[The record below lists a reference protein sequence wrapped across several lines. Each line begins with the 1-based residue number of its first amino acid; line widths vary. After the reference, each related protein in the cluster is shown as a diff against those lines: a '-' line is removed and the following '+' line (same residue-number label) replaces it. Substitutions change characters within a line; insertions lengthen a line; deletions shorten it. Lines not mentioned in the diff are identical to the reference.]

1 MVRIKNEDAKI
12 KIPTTMVI
20 FGATGDL
27 SQRKLLPALL
37 DLYIKGMLP
46 DPFRVV
52 GFSRGAYTN
61 EAFRTFIRKAIEKKA
76 HGHSRAKIK
85 TFLANACYQQGLFE
99 DQPSYK
105 ELAELL
111 EKLDEDF
118 HICSNKLFYL
128 AVPPSLY
135 ETIFEHLASSGLT
148 IPCGP
153 GEGWTRVLVEKPF
166 GKDLDTATRLDNLL
180 GKLFQEEQ
188 IFRIDHYLAKEA
200 MQNILSFRFSNVLFE
215 PIWSNQYIE
224 RVAIT
229 LHETLGME
237 GRGAFYDEVG
247 ALRDVGQNHI
257 LQMLSFIAMESPQIL
272 EAQAVRKE
280 RARILQSLKP
290 IGGKDVANVT
300 TRAQYKG
307 FRKEEAVSPSSTTET
322 YFRLEAHVQ
331 NERWKGVPFIL
342 ESGKKMK
349 ETKTEITVFFKKT
362 EACLCPP
369 EAEKHHQNILTFRIQ
384 PDEGISI
391 LFWAKKPG
399 FSMELEPRHF
409 SFSYHDS
416 ENTKRLPDAYERI
429 LYDCI
434 KGDQILFTS
443 TEEVAASWKF
453 ITPILKH
460 WGKTKLYEYTPGSD
474 GLKNEKEK
482 ISF

>member
-1 MVRIKNEDAKI
+1 
-12 KIPTTMVI
+12 MVI
-20 FGATGDL
+20 FGVTGDL

-37 DLYIKGMLP
+37 DLYMKGMLP
-46 DPFRVV
+46 DPFRIV
-52 GFSRGAYTN
+52 GFSRGPHTN
-61 EAFRTFIRKAIEKKA
+61 ETFRAFIKSAIEKKA
-76 HGHSRAKIK
+76 HGHPLARVKAFLTNASYQQGFFEEANAYRNLA
-85 TFLANACYQQGLFE
+85 TFLAT
-99 DQPSYK
+99 
-105 ELAELL
+105 
-111 EKLDEDF
+111 LDEDF

-135 ETIFEHLASSGLT
+135 ETIFKHLASSGLT

-166 GKDLDTATRLDNLL
+166 GKDLNTATGLDNLL
-180 GKLFQEEQ
+180 GTLFQEEQ

-215 PIWSNQYIE
+215 PIWNNRYIE
-224 RVAIT
+224 KVVIK
-229 LHETLGME
+229 LFETLGME
-237 GRGAFYDEVG
+237 GRGAFYDDVG
-247 ALRDVGQNHI
+247 TLRDVGQNHM
-257 LQMLSFIAMESPQIL
+257 LQMLAFITMENPKVL
-272 EAQAVRKE
+272 EAGAVRKE
-280 RARILQSLKP
+280 RSTILQFLKP
-290 IGGKDVANVT
+290 IGEKEVGKVT
-300 TRAQYKG
+300 VRAQYKG
-307 FRKEEAVSPSSTTET
+307 FKEEKSVSPDSTTET
-322 YFRLEAHVQ
+322 YFRLEAHVEK
-331 NERWKGVPFIL
+331 ERWEGVPFIL

-369 EAEKHHQNILTFRIQ
+369 DAKKHHQNILTFRIQ

-399 FSMELEPRHF
+399 FLMELEPRHF
-409 SFSYHDS
+409 SFSYLDS
-416 ENTKRLPDAYERI
+416 ENSKRLPDAYERI

-460 WGKTKLYEYTPGSD
+460 WRKTKLYQYEPGSD
-474 GLKNEKEK
+474 VEEIGDKN
-482 ISF
+482 